1 MPSGPELGWRPTLA
15 IGKMQVQSRRRSRYV
30 GPKQWRGPV
39 AANLQGDA
47 MLEELVRSS
56 EPVTAPTALA
66 PGRAKTG
73 RPHPQELRSHVI
85 TAVLAGASYR
95 EAAAQYGVSVT
106 AAFTWAKRFR
116 QTGSMVAKPMG
127 GDRRSRLKSERDW
140 PAAARLGG
148 SQSHVSSTARGASRT
163 RYLGR
168 LPHAAEIPQEG
179 EYRSRKRARR

>member
-1 MPSGPELGWRPTLA
+1 
-15 IGKMQVQSRRRSRYV
+15 MQVQFRRRSRYV
-30 GPKQWRGPV
+30 GPKQWCGPV

-66 PGRAKTG
+66 PGRAKIG

-140 PAAARLGG
+140 LLRRVSAAPSLTLAQLHEELRARGIWVGRLTLQKFLKKANIEVEKGRAARRG
-148 SQSHVSSTARGASRT
+148 VRRTARGRD
-163 RYLGR
+163 
-168 LPHAAEIPQEG
+168 P
-179 EYRSRKRARR
+179 